1 LEDRNVAFVRLLTS
15 SGLRRAEGGSLL
27 VFEVPVR
34 QLDGGRYYRGKVA
47 AGVTRSKRSR
57 TFYVAADAVGDI
69 EAYVA
74 SSRAL
79 AVRRAQGQ
87 RLYQQ
92 LPEIRFVTD
101 VTPRMNPVVR
111 WRNQVG
117 VVGERRLD
125 DLTVAERMLLYV
137 ERADGPEPLWLWLN
151 ERGLPFQIHS

>member
-1 LEDRNVAFVRLLTS
+1 
-15 SGLRRAEGGSLL
+15 
-27 VFEVPVR
+27 
-34 QLDGGRYYRGKVA
+34 
-47 AGVTRSKRSR
+47 
-57 TFYVAADAVGDI
+57 
-69 EAYVA
+69 
-74 SSRAL
+74 L